1 MNRYPF
7 WKYLLILVIAGLG
20 ILYSLPNL
28 YPPDPAIQ
36 ISGQKSN
43 MTMDQS
49 ILDRAEAALSD
60 AGITTLGGEVNERNV
75 LLRLQQDDEQLAARD
90 VIKNALGDEYIAALN
105 RASNTPEWLANLG
118 GEPMKLGLDLSGGI
132 HFLLQV
138 DTSDRLQQEVE
149 TQISSLKEK
158 LREEQIRGVRITMDS
173 PESITATSRDEET
186 RSKLK
191 QLVRSSEFRAFAF
204 PENRVEEEQD
214 GLYLLRLQASD
225 SWVKERVDSWVKQNL
240 QSLRK
245 RVNELGVSEP
255 IVQRQGKDR
264 IMVQLPGI
272 QDTAEAQRII
282 NKTATLE
289 FRLEA
294 RGSGQT
300 YPFKSEPGRNAT
312 LERSP
317 ITTGEAV
324 IDATSGLD
332 ENGGPMVSIRL
343 NTEGGAAMGATTLKN
358 VGHPMAILFV
368 EQNSKIVKSRD
379 ADGNEIDVI
388 ETTETKEI
396 ISKAVI
402 RGVFG
407 KSFQITGLDSLQE
420 ARELALLLRAGALAA
435 PMVIVESR
443 TIGPSLGA
451 ENIKLGVTSVQLGLA
466 LVLLF
471 MLVFYKV
478 FGIVANIALAMNL
491 VILVAAM
498 SLFGAILTLP
508 GIAGIVLT
516 VGMAVDANVLI
527 FSRIKEEL
535 KNGLSPQQAIS
546 AGYDRAFVS
555 IFDANITTLI
565 VALILFLIGSGP
577 VKGFA
582 VTLSIGIVT
591 SMFTSIMGTRAL
603 VNLIYGSRP
612 KVKKL
617 FI

>member
-1 MNRYPF
+1 MNRYPL
-7 WKYLLILVIAGLG
+7 WKYLLILLIAGLG

-28 YPPDPAIQ
+28 YPPDPAVQ
-36 ISGQKSN
+36 ISGQRSN

-60 AGITTLGGEVNERNV
+60 AGIAMVGGEVNERNV
-75 LLRLQQDDEQLAARD
+75 LLRLERDDEQLAARD

-105 RASNTPEWLANLG
+105 KASNTPEWLAGLG

-149 TQISSLKEK
+149 TQISNLKEK
-158 LREEQIRGVRITMDS
+158 MREEQIRGVRITVED
-173 PESITATSRDEET
+173 PQNIVALSRDEES

-191 QLVRSSEFRAFAF
+191 QLVRSSEFRALSF
-204 PENRVEEEQD
+204 PESKVESEQD
-214 GLYLLRLQASD
+214 GLYELRLQASD

-255 IVQRQGKDR
+255 IVQQQGRDR

-294 RGSGQT
+294 RNGGQT
-300 YPFKSEPGRNAT
+300 FPFKSEPGRSAT
-312 LERSP
+312 LERKA

-324 IDATSGLD
+324 IDASSGLD
-332 ENGGPMVSIRL
+332 QNGGPMVSIRL
-343 NTEGGAAMGATTLKN
+343 NTEGGNQMGSTTLKN

-368 EQNSKIVKSRD
+368 EQNSKIVKGRD

-388 ETTETKEI
+388 QTTETKEI
-396 ISKAVI
+396 ISLATI
-402 RGVFG
+402 QGVFG
-407 KSFQITGLDSLQE
+407 ASFQITGLDSVQE

-443 TIGPSLGA
+443 TIGPSLGQ
-451 ENIKLGVTSVQLGLA
+451 ENIELGVTSVQLGMVM
-466 LVLLF
+466 VLLF
-471 MLVFYKV
+471 MLVYYKA
-478 FGIVANIALAMNL
+478 FGIVANVALAMNL
-491 VILVAAM
+491 VILVATM

-603 VNLIYGSRP
+603 VNATIGG
-612 KVKKL
+612 KKL
-617 FI
+617 QKLWI